1 MKKLKEGKLGR
12 KWFWCAI
19 IVIWALMAVVFL
31 VGTTPGKAIS
41 NGRLCIIMVLFV
53 FYMAAIVMR
62 LRDTGY
68 SLALLIIFFI
78 FPAFLFV
85 IGCLKSKETDN
96 VEQESALPDVLL
108 EWMDN
113 ERR

>member
-1 MKKLKEGKLGR
+1 MKKLKEGKLDR
-12 KWFWCAI
+12 KWFWCTI
-19 IVIWALMAVVFL
+19 IVIWVLMTMVFL
-31 VGTTPGKAIS
+31 VGTTPEKAIS
-41 NGRLCIIMVLFV
+41 NGRLCILMVLFV

-68 SLALLIIFFI
+68 SLAFLIIFFI
-78 FPAFLFV
+78 FPAFIFI
-85 IGCLKSKETDN
+85 IGCLKSKETDD
-96 VEQESALPDVLL
+96 VESESALP